1 MSLYLW
7 KTVVLKISDRY
18 FLLTTF
24 MFSPRH
30 WTQIN
35 VYMLYYFY
43 SIQREAVVCDKSGQV
58 LEMERRADTSV
69 SERISPKKDDLM
81 YKIDDVPPW

>member
-1 MSLYLW
+1 M
-7 KTVVLKISDRY
+7 
-18 FLLTTF
+18 
-24 MFSPRH
+24 
-30 WTQIN
+30 
-35 VYMLYYFY
+35 
-43 SIQREAVVCDKSGQV
+43 VCDKSGQV